1 MMVQCRDLLARLLS
15 AQLNT
20 MGNKT
25 SPNDFIPHIA
35 SPESELEKERAKM
48 ELWAI
53 RHNAQV
59 H

>member
-1 MMVQCRDLLARLLS
+1 MIQCRDLLAHLLS

-25 SPNDFIPHIA
+25 SPNDFIPHIE
-35 SPESELEKERAKM
+35 SPASELEKQRAKM

-53 RHNAQV
+53 RYNAQV